1 MQQTIVLLYAEVTV
15 AIHSFD
21 LKGVIH
27 AYLLFLIIQIETTR
41 GDMEKEKEDRL
52 LFLSDI

>member
-1 MQQTIVLLYAEVTV
+1 MCYITYYQCVFA
-15 AIHSFD
+15 
-21 LKGVIH
+21 
-27 AYLLFLIIQIETTR
+27 FLIIQIETTR